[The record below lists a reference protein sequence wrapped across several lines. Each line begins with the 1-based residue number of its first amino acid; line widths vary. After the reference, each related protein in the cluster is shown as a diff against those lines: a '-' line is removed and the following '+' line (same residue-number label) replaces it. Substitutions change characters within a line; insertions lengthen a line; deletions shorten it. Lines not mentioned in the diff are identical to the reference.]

1 MVDAI
6 GLVKSQD
13 HSGAWRHLSQNA
25 IPSTTDIPPL
35 PGEQDQPLIH
45 VLVVDD
51 ERDLAEEIVESLQA
65 QGWQAETVS
74 SGADALARINAD
86 LSINVM
92 LTDMRMPNM
101 DGITLAKAAYACRGD
116 DNPLSIIVLTGHA
129 TVQSAAE
136 TVRLGAVDFL
146 TKPVR
151 LNDVKSALSRAYL
164 NSLSRRKVWLD
175 VRAKAA
181 KSKEAADKIVALEAA
196 VAQLNVRP
204 PGTLDDDGRK
214 AFMSVVSHELRTPL
228 VPILGLSELIED
240 QHGTLPRKDIREFAR
255 EIRLG
260 GERLTDA
267 ITRIT
272 EFTDLS
278 AGRVKPQPRPL
289 RTTKI
294 LDGVAAAVG
303 TQLRERQ
310 QTLSIVDTAQC
321 VIVSDGHILRRA
333 LVELATNASRFSP
346 CKTEVFLSVAAVAT
360 GVAFVIADQ
369 GPGMTAL
376 EIDVAM
382 RPFQQIDMSLSR
394 PVEGLGLGLALVRKF
409 AECLGGSLAI
419 ESTPGGGTRA
429 ILHVPSMSPSHG
441 VSGS

>member
-1 MVDAI
+1 M
-6 GLVKSQD
+6 
-13 HSGAWRHLSQNA
+13 
-25 IPSTTDIPPL
+25 
-35 PGEQDQPLIH
+35 H

-51 ERDLAEEIVESLQA
+51 ERALAEEIVEFLQA

-74 SGADALARINAD
+74 SGADALARID
-86 LSINVM
+86 GDPSINVM

-101 DGITLAKAAYACRGD
+101 DGFTLARTASDRRGD
-116 DNPLSIIVLTGHA
+116 DHPLSVIILTGHA

-164 NSLSRRKVWLD
+164 NAIGRQTAWLD
-175 VRAKAA
+175 TQAKAA
-181 KSKEAADKIVALEAA
+181 KTKDDADKIVALEAA
-196 VAQLNVRP
+196 VARLNVRP
-204 PGTLDDDGRK
+204 PDMLEEDGRK

-228 VPILGLSELIED
+228 VPILGLAELMEVE
-240 QHGTLPRKDIREFAR
+240 HGTLPRKDIGEFAR

-278 AGRVKPQPRPL
+278 AARVKPQPRPL

-346 CKTEVFLSVAAVAT
+346 CKTEVVLSVAAVAT

-369 GPGMTAL
+369 GPGMSES
-376 EIDVAM
+376 EIEIAT

-394 PVEGLGLGLALVRKF
+394 PVEGLGLGLALARKF

-429 ILHVPSMSPSHG
+429 ILHVPSMSPPHG